1 MSCPDRDIFFC
12 ILKTDLVT
20 FILSKFQL
28 KQLNCQS
35 CKYLK
40 PTIPMSL

>member
-28 KQLNCQS
+28 KQLFQCPFKMLTLLNS
-35 CKYLK
+35 IL
-40 PTIPMSL
+40 S